1 MGKNWDVFVHQTSSQ
16 LFVRLCLEREEKRNT
31 ILTIVYFSPCLL
43 LHSQDRPAG
52 MQAPSLKLLLH
63 FNENKKSLDDE
74 IFFRSKQHSYIASLY
89 ISVKRGGKC
98 TGYEFMMD
106 ISTLNFNVWLLL
118 MQSK

>member
-52 MQAPSLKLLLH
+52 TQAPSLKLLLH

-74 IFFRSKQHSYIASLY
+74 IFFRSKKHSYIASLY